1 MDYATKRATIT
12 SALKKA
18 NKMGSDAYQIK
29 VAGICKCKEFLAL
42 RYPAGILRHL
52 CHQVAF
58 STGNFAWFDV
68 AHAIA

>member
-18 NKMGSDAYQIK
+18 NKMGSDTYQIK

-52 CHQVAF
+52 CRQVAF
-58 STGNFAWFDV
+58 STGNFVWFDV